1 MDVHVFYFHEEKQQV
16 VRSYIGSHFLA
27 HTNGKETFQSIQA
40 VHGKLDL
47 THNLVQVPM
56 DGQNLNWK
64 AVEIIKAQSEQ
75 PLAVFLYEKL
85 KELLTSIT
93 GRFICP
99 AVLAANSSTQ
109 KMWKINLKKEG
120 NLISSDNINL
130 GIIGTTRAISKCTET
145 QPLETRKFKQYTQ
158 KFLILLVEKLKE
170 RSPLRYYYTHIMSFT
185 KPDSFFQR
193 QISD

>member
-1 MDVHVFYFHEEKQQV
+1 
-16 VRSYIGSHFLA
+16 
-27 HTNGKETFQSIQA
+27 
-40 VHGKLDL
+40 
-47 THNLVQVPM
+47 M

-145 QPLETRKFKQYTQ
+145 QPLETRKLKQYTQ